1 MSIIYDVSD
10 YICDNS
16 RQQPNLLFEYN
27 LIYNIVNDT
36 LYWQP

>member
-1 MSIIYDVSD
+1 MGIIYDVSD

-16 RQQPNLLFEYN
+16 RQQSNLLFEYN
-27 LIYNIVNDT
+27 LIYNIATDN